1 MCGIFG
7 LTVSQRTQLPN
18 DKIEKILKSL
28 FELSE
33 SRGKEASGV
42 AFKTVSGIKILKSG
56 LSSSQLFKSQEFISI
71 KNDSLNEISQVISII
86 GHSRLVTNGRASLN
100 INNQPVTL
108 DSLVCIHNGIIT
120 NDKDISD
127 EIKHTP
133 ISDLDT
139 EPFINMIKRY
149 SSSMDLSSAIYNT
162 FLKIE
167 GSASCAFLDENDNRL
182 FLASNNGSLY
192 YYIDSITK
200 SAMFTSEHKALQKTI
215 SKFFNEE
222 KDLGKKIKKV
232 EPNSMIA
239 IELDSLKTNI
249 YTWNKN
255 TPKTHPPHKLKDK
268 KYYKIHD
275 YSAKDYPEFEKLNRC
290 TKCILPDTFPY
301 ISFDNDGVCNYCN
314 DYKPQGAR
322 DHKKIKEIIKPYTE
336 ISNSYNQ
343 NCIVGLSGGRDSCY
357 GVHYVKKELGLNPVA
372 FTYDWGMVTDMAR
385 RNIFR
390 MCGELGIEHILVSAD
405 IRKKRENVKKNIE
418 AWLKKPELFM
428 IPLFMAGDKQFY
440 MHAHKLRKQLDIKL
454 FMFGAGNT
462 LETTDFKVGFANIKN
477 NSKGGVLTQLSTY
490 DKLKLIA
497 RYGSEFI
504 KNPSYINTSI
514 LDTVQGFYSSYLLKD
529 DYTYLYHHIPWIENE
544 VEEVLYDEYGWEG
557 ATDTKTSWRV
567 GDGTA
572 AFYNYIYY
580 TVAGFT
586 EHDTFRSNQIR
597 EGMIDREHALELVKE
612 ENMPRWQTLEWYAKT
627 IGFNIDDALLRI
639 HKIPRLYK

>member
-42 AFKTVSGIKILKSG
+42 AFKTISGIKILKSG

-71 KNDSLNEISQVISII
+71 KNDSLNEISQAISII

-149 SSSMDLSSAIYNT
+149 SSSMDLSSAIYNA

-200 SAMFTSEHKALQKTI
+200 SAMFTSEHKAIQKTI
-215 SKFFNEE
+215 GKFFNEE
-222 KDLGKKIKKV
+222 KDAEKKIKKV

-249 YTWNKN
+249 HTWNKN
-255 TPKTHPPHKLKDK
+255 TPKIHLPHNLKDE

-290 TKCILPDTFPY
+290 TKCILPETFPY

-322 DHKKIKEIIKPYTE
+322 DHKKIKEIIKPYKE

-372 FTYDWGMVTDMAR
+372 FTYDWGMVTDIAR

-477 NSKGGVLTQLSTY
+477 NSKDGVLTQLSTY

-504 KNPSYINTSI
+504 KNPSYINSSI
-514 LDTVQGFYSSYLLKD
+514 LDTLEGFYSSYLLKD
-529 DYTYLYHHIPWIENE
+529 DYTYLYHHIPWVENE

-597 EGMIDREHALELVKE
+597 EGMITREHALELVKE